1 MEEKKPDHSK
11 LMLILIFVL
20 FITNVYLG
28 VMYSHSRNTTK
39 IMYVQSNMDSS
50 KLADLDIKYNGLLD
64 NIEAMRGQNAS
75 LDSLLDIKEI
85 EIKTMKS
92 DLDAARKSGKLKDSE
107 YFAKLDALHILVDD
121 LRNQIVKLEDE
132 RNILI
137 LEKGML
143 GEDLNAEVDKNVK
156 LNSDNKVLGT
166 KAGLLKAFNIIGTG
180 ARGRGQGK
188 EVSTNNAK
196 KTERIKVCFTIDDN
210 KYVISGN
217 KTFLLQITTPN
228 GTIIGVD
235 KFVQENGKESIY
247 TAKQTVRYE
256 QKSQNI
262 CIYWGNIDSIFAQGQ
277 YTIELYQDGYSVGKN
292 QFILK

>member
-20 FITNVYLG
+20 FVTNVYL
-28 VMYSHSRNTTK
+28 VVKLNYSRNTTE

-50 KLADLDIKYNGLLD
+50 KLADLDVKYNGLLD
-64 NIEAMRGQNAS
+64 NIESMRGQNVS

-121 LRNQIVKLEDE
+121 LRNQIIKLENE
-132 RNILI
+132 KNILI
-137 LEKGML
+137 LEKGLL

-156 LNSDNKVLGT
+156 LNTDNKVLGT
-166 KAGLLKAFNIIGTG
+166 KAGLLKAFNIVGTG
-180 ARGRGQGK
+180 AKGRQGK

-196 KTERIKVCFTIDDN
+196 KTERIKVCFTIDEN
-210 KYVISGN
+210 RYVTVGS
-217 KTFLLQITTPN
+217 KTFLLLLTAPN
-228 GTIIGVD
+228 GMVIGVD

-262 CIYWGNIDSIFAQGQ
+262 CIYWGNIDSIFVGGK

-292 QFILK
+292 EFILK